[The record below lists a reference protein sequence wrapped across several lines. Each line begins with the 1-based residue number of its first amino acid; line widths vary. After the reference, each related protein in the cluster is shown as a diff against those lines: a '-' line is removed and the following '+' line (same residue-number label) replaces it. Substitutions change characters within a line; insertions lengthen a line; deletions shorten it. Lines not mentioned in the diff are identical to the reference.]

1 MEQNSTPTNRQ
12 TDSEYSFPQNKEQ
25 FQKVLQQAQQG
36 QYQQAPPVSEELHTA
51 NSANTNNVNT
61 TNTANTGNTYSYQ
74 QGQTQQYNDPIH
86 YSADDIPQQND
97 FNEYQQPVYSSSLTP
112 VKKRLNPLVIILPV
126 ILAII
131 AAAVVFFILLNNTVS
146 YRKAEENYFNS
157 LSSMFFEKYT
167 ESSGENGAS
176 APQKA
181 EIKISIPAAELS
193 DIGFNEISLKAD
205 TAVSGETFYSMLDA
219 AFGELNVTLENWT
232 DRETLTN
239 ILFIPEISDL
249 YLYLKTNPKEDQ
261 TEDFSKIYDDIYG
274 KLTDIYFELT
284 GDPKIEKNVEFTAD
298 GRVFKADRYIVR
310 LNGTDIAKLIKG
322 TAETL
327 LDNESAAAALCRFL
341 GYKNKAELLESE
353 SYQEMIKEL
362 DDIINGVKT
371 DETSFLMSVYVKSK
385 TIIGREIVFT
395 DADASNSKA
404 SDNVS
409 LADMSDSGLNETA
422 DINDGFNE
430 KLYVNIYRIPT
441 EKGQFSHIYFK
452 TIQKSL
458 SYDGSEKMYTSEI
471 YLTCDDEISGNDKNI
486 HGGKLTF
493 GVTDIGGDS
502 DTFTADY
509 ADLAITK
516 ELFQGQINIAYAN
529 KPALSMNAQLSTD
542 GDKRLFDLIVPNIL
556 TVNLTLS
563 PSELEFKDEPVLI
576 EGQYVEFPK
585 DEENKSALEAG
596 AEEKLK
602 NDVLNFIYKI
612 MGIEPFYEDEGSE
625 YNDDFLNVNEE
636 NVETNEGGDSTTLA
650 PTDGNNASETEIN
663 KENVSEST
671 EVSPT
676 ETSTAA
682 MESETNPTQTA
693 DTAPVQNA
701 ETETSVPIII
711 PTVSSIDT
719 GNAQKITGAQVDGFN
734 KGNYYKTEIYVDG
747 EKDASSNVSV
757 TELQGRF
764 DSYIKG
770 KVLQVDFAEG
780 YKFDSALIVL
790 TFPAETISGGRNY
803 PNSTTLKGLNRYMVL
818 GANEG
823 DEYGDKEIEC
833 YRYSDRQIGFI
844 AEKSGYYYVVDMD
857 NFFFSVL
864 GTNPDEV
871 GN

>member
-36 QYQQAPPVSEELHTA
+36 QYQQAVPVSEELHAA
-51 NSANTNNVNT
+51 NSADDNNVNT
-61 TNTANTGNTYSYQ
+61 ADTANTGNTYSYQ
-74 QGQTQQYNDPIH
+74 QEQTQQYNDRIH
-86 YSADDIPQQND
+86 YNADDIPQQND
-97 FNEYQQPVYSSSLTP
+97 FYEYQQPVYSSSLTP
-112 VKKRLNPLVIILPV
+112 VKKRLHPLVIILPV

-131 AAAVVFFILLNNTVS
+131 AVAVVFFILLNDTVS

-157 LSSMFFEKYT
+157 LSSAIEKFT
-167 ESSGENGAS
+167 EPTGENGTS

-181 EIKISIPAAELS
+181 EIKVSIPAAELT
-193 DIGFNEISLKAD
+193 DIGFNEIFLKAD
-205 TAVSGETFYSMLDA
+205 SAVSGETFYSMLNA
-219 AFGELNVTLENWT
+219 AFGELNVTLESWS
-232 DRETLTN
+232 DREKLTN

-249 YLYLKTNPKEDQ
+249 YLYFKSNPGEGQ
-261 TEDFSKIYDDIYG
+261 AEDFGKIYKDIYG
-274 KLTDIYFELT
+274 KLADIYFELT

-298 GRVFKADRYIVR
+298 GRAFKADRYIVR
-310 LNGTDIAKLIKG
+310 LDEANVAKLIKG

-327 LDNESAAAALCRFL
+327 LDNESAAAAICRIL
-341 GYKNKAELLESE
+341 GYENKAELLESE
-353 SYQEMIKEL
+353 SYKEMIKEL

-371 DETSFLMSVYVKSK
+371 DGTSFFMTVYVKNK
-385 TIIGREIVFT
+385 TIIGREMVFT
-395 DADASNSKA
+395 DADASNSTA
-404 SDNVS
+404 SDNVN
-409 LADMSDSGLNETA
+409 LADMSGSGLNEAA

-441 EKGQFSHIYFK
+441 EKGEFTHIYFK
-452 TIQKSL
+452 TLQKSL

-509 ADLAITK
+509 ADLAITE

-529 KPALSMNAQLSTD
+529 EPALSMTAQLNTD
-542 GDKRLFDLIVPNIL
+542 GDKRLFDLTVPNIL

-563 PSELEFKDEPVLI
+563 PSEVEFKEEPVLI

-596 AEEKLK
+596 AEEKFK
-602 NDVLNFIYKI
+602 NDVINFIYKI
-612 MGIEPFYEDEGSE
+612 MGIEPFYGDESSE

-636 NVETNEGGDSTTLA
+636 NEDANGHGDSTTLA
-650 PTDGNNASETEIN
+650 PTDGNNASETGVN
-663 KENVSEST
+663 KENVSEGT
-671 EVSPT
+671 EAAMT

-682 MESETNPTQTA
+682 TEAETKPTQTA
-693 DTAPVQNA
+693 DIAPVQNV
-701 ETETSVPIII
+701 ETETSAPVTVL
-711 PTVSSIDT
+711 TVSAIDT
-719 GNAQKITGAQVDGFN
+719 GNAQKISGAQMDGFN

-747 EKDASSNVSV
+747 EKDASSNISV

-770 KVLQVDFAEG
+770 KVLQVDFADG

-803 PNSTTLKGLNRYMVL
+803 PNSTTLKGLDRYMVL
-818 GANEG
+818 GSDEE

-833 YRYSDRQIGFI
+833 YMYSDRQIGFI

-857 NFFFSVL
+857 DFFFSVL
-864 GTNPDEV
+864 RTNPDEI